1 MEAEYAMIA
10 NLKKALECP
19 VCFYTP
25 NNGPLYQCENGHIL
39 CSGCI
44 EKVQECPQCR
54 AKLPA
59 TKIRCLLGEQ
69 QLEWLPKKC
78 KYSHNGCDFEQ
89 MPSKK
94 PSKKQ
99 VLNEHETECEHR
111 NVECT
116 ITACIKKV
124 PLSKLLLHLKTAP
137 HMAPNEVN
145 GGLVDSKFTIRA
157 ENLQESEKWTSWVST
172 HLTLNKEKEFY
183 SECVRSPTG
192 VFFLWVYI
200 IGTPNEEEEFTYTI
214 TLFDINKVIF

>member
-1 MEAEYAMIA
+1 MEAEYYTMIA
-10 NLKKALECP
+10 NLKKSLECP

-25 NNGPLYQCENGHIL
+25 NTGPLYQCENGHFL

-44 EKVQECPQCR
+44 EKVLKCPQCR

-94 PSKKQ
+94 Q
-99 VLNEHETECEHR
+99 VLHEHETECVHR
-111 NVECT
+111 NVEYFK
-116 ITACIKKV
+116 IACKQKV
-124 PLSKLLLHLKTAP
+124 PLSKLLLHLKTGP
-137 HMAPNEVN
+137 HKAPNEVN
-145 GGLVDSKFTIRA
+145 GSLKNAKFTITA
-157 ENLQESEKWTSWVST
+157 ESLQESKNWGQWVST

-183 SECVRSPTG
+183 LECKRSPTG
-192 VFFLWVYI
+192 VFFLWVYM
-200 IGTPNEEEEFTYTI
+200 IGTPKEEEEFTCTI

>member
-1 MEAEYAMIA
+1 M
-10 NLKKALECP
+10 
-19 VCFYTP
+19 
-25 NNGPLYQCENGHIL
+25 
-39 CSGCI
+39 
-44 EKVQECPQCR
+44 
-54 AKLPA
+54 
-59 TKIRCLLGEQ
+59 GEQ